1 MIAFGEFEITTTRSI
16 FWVIIWTWVRK
27 LKLIKPTHR
36 ANRQPILFTNRLLNT
51 YSIES
56 WDDEAT
62 VLLLLFADAS
72 SWLDSFPYISKLWTF
87 RRTGWQPQKVYSIGI
102 GRDRDRVYWN
112 SGASRTR
119 MTDENRARYKA
130 RERFTSLLGLDVLA
144 RSQHITHIRTGG
156 HLHPT

>member
-1 MIAFGEFEITTTRSI
+1 MIAFGKFEITTSRAI
-16 FWVIIWTWVRK
+16 FWVIIWTWVRI
-27 LKLIKPTHR
+27 LNLIKPTYR

-51 YSIES
+51 YSNAS
-56 WDDEAT
+56 WHEAA
-62 VLLLLFADAS
+62 VLLILFVDVS
-72 SWLDSFPYISKLWTF
+72 SWLDLFHYISKLWTL